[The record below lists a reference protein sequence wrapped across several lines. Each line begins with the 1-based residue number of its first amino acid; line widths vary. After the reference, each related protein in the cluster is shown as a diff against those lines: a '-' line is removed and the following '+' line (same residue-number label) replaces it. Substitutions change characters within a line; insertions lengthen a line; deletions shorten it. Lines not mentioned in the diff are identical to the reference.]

1 MNHQAKIKNYLVPT
15 ETGEFVVDSLSGK
28 FKWMNLEFM
37 RDVEEDLD
45 RIAQGEGGYKA
56 IISCVHDQLKQA
68 L

>member
-1 MNHQAKIKNYLVPT
+1 LNHQAKIKNYLVPT

-45 RIAQGEGGYKA
+45 RIVKA
-56 IISCVHDQLKQA
+56 KRNTRPLFRVCMTN
-68 L
+68 